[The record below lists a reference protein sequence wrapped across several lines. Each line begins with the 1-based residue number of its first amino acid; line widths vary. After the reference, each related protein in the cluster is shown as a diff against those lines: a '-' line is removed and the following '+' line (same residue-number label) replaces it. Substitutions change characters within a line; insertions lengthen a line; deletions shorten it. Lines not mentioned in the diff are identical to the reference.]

1 MALPGKNSR
10 VFGGDRICGVVAADT
25 AVEMLRQILAGLP
38 HTRSFELRLDWLR
51 SQEEANLLLSELWE
65 MRAPLTFIAT
75 CRRREAGGKFTLSKL
90 GPAAR
95 KDLSRFETENPG
107 GTSRG
112 FRIAGAQIALLA
124 MAGASRCRWCDV
136 EWETTRDLPRGLLR
150 IALSKS
156 KLLVSLHDFRRTPP
170 NLKRLLRRL
179 ELTGAN
185 AVKIATECRSIAD
198 SVRVLHLAR
207 GRRNVI
213 AVPMGEAGLPARVLA
228 LREGSALAYAAVGPA
243 TAPGQLSLEEMK
255 TLYRADRLDRRTR
268 VYGVIGDP
276 VGHSLSP
283 LLHNTGFTLRRIN
296 AVYLPF
302 LVRELR
308 DFLAIVQPLGV
319 AGFSVTLPYKQR
331 ILAHLD
337 ECDPLA
343 ASIGAVNTV
352 VRRGSKLCG
361 YNTDYVGVLRALE
374 RRLTLR
380 GSRILLFGAGGA
392 ARAVAFA
399 LARADAEVIVCARK
413 LEQARHLARAAGG
426 EAILRR
432 HLQTTRFDAIVNAT
446 PVGMHP
452 RTGASPLTSSEL
464 RCRLVFDLVYRPMR
478 TRLLELAARR
488 GIETVS
494 GAEMFVAQGIA
505 QWEMWT
511 EQRAPEAAMR
521 RAVLAALAREE
532 RAGARGKP

>member
-1 MALPGKNSR
+1 MLEAQRGTPETSMGGSR
-10 VFGGDRICGVVAADT
+10 SMMFGRDPICGVVAART
-25 AVEMLRQILAGLP
+25 ARQAVRQLTLALRR
-38 HTRSFELRLDWLR
+38 TRTVELRLDYLASDKECRALLR
-51 SQEEANLLLSELWE
+51 ALPHLAHHGVLL
-65 MRAPLTFIAT
+65 AT
-75 CRRREAGGKFTLSKL
+75 CRRTANGG
-90 GPAAR
+90 
-95 KDLSRFETENPG
+95 RFSG
-107 GTSRG
+107 DIR
-112 FRIAGAQIALLA
+112 RQIPLLA
-124 MAGASRCRWCDV
+124 AAAAAGCAWCDV
-136 EWETTRDLPRGLLR
+136 EIETAAKFRGDVLRSLLR
-150 IALSKS
+150 PAR
-156 KLLVSLHDFRRTPP
+156 LLISYHDFRRTPRD
-170 NLKRLLRRL
+170 LRSVFKRL
-179 ELTGAN
+179 GAARAD
-185 AVKIATECRSIAD
+185 AVKIATHCRNLGD
-198 SVRVLHLAR
+198 SLRVLRVAR

-213 AVPMGEAGLPARVLA
+213 AVPMGEAALPARVLA
-228 LREGSALAYAAVGPA
+228 LREGSALAYAAVEEA
-243 TAPGQLSLEEMK
+243 TAPGQLSLEEMT
-255 TLYRADRLDRRTR
+255 TLYRAASLDRRTR
-268 VYGVIGDP
+268 IYGVIGDP

-283 LLHNTGFTLRRIN
+283 LLHNTGFRLRRIN

-308 DFLAIVQPLGV
+308 DFLAIVAPLGV

-331 ILAHLD
+331 ILGHLD

-352 VRRGSKLCG
+352 VRRGRKLCG

-374 RRLTLR
+374 RRMTLR

-399 LARADAEVIVCARK
+399 LAQADAEVIVCARK
-413 LEQARHLARAAGG
+413 LEQARHLARAVGG

-432 HLQTTRFDAIVNAT
+432 HLQSARFDAIVNAT

-494 GAEMFVAQGIA
+494 GAEMFIAQGIA

-521 RAVLAALAREE
+521 RTVLAALAREE